1 MKLLNAETILR
12 TLMRARKKYTNGT
25 LNKDIQ
31 SSTVESFWFEF
42 EKSSIIRKKQ
52 LIQMAKNGE
61 NRPHSKKHP
70 LGTYFNQYTHKS
82 SSSYDPDFTRKI
94 RSIAPHWLIKQ
105 ADIVNKKK
113 QELIKIAQN
122 KEPRPTRKHP
132 LGIVLSSYTRT
143 SHKSYDPKFTKQI
156 KFLAPYWFVNKSD
169 IANQKKQQLIQ
180 LAQNKEPRPITRKH
194 PLGLVLSHYTTQSNK
209 TYDAQ
214 FTQKLKKLAPHW
226 FIVSSDIKKQQL
238 IQMAKNGENRPN
250 SRKHPLGRVMKEYI
264 STTSNS
270 YDPIFTKKIKSIA
283 PHWFKK

>member
-1 MKLLNAETILR
+1 MKLLNATTILIAIR
-12 TLMRARKKYTNGT
+12 KARKKYANGT
-25 LNKDIQ
+25 LNKHIQ

-82 SSSYDPDFTRKI
+82 GSSYDQDFTRKI

-122 KEPRPTRKHP
+122 KEPRP
-132 LGIVLSSYTRT
+132 
-143 SHKSYDPKFTKQI
+143 
-156 KFLAPYWFVNKSD
+156 
-169 IANQKKQQLIQ
+169 
-180 LAQNKEPRPITRKH
+180 ITRKH
-194 PLGLVLSHYTTQSNK
+194 PLGVVLSHYTTQSNK

-214 FTQKLKKLAPHW
+214 FTQKLKKLAPNW
-226 FIVSSDIKKQQL
+226 FAVSSDIKKQQL
-238 IQMAKNGENRPN
+238 IQIAKN
-250 SRKHPLGRVMKEYI
+250 
-264 STTSNS
+264 
-270 YDPIFTKKIKSIA
+270 
-283 PHWFKK
+283 